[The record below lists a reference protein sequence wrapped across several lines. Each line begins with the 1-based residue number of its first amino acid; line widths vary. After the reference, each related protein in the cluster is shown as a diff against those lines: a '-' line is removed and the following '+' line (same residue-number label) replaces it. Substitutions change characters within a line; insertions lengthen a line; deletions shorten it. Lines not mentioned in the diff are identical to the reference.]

1 MKRMIV
7 PIISLLLIGL
17 SCQSTAEMPVLP
29 ADCSDHTFHLR
40 GEITNIWKAQVQPD
54 IPYEIIVR
62 DEDTTPHGIHW
73 MQIFVSDEKGSYFG
87 PETAYTDAEAILT
100 FVSPEAD
107 VLIHVSSSI
116 GEGNKDYGEF
126 SITLCEVD
134 S

>member
-7 PIISLLLIGL
+7 PVISILLIGL
-17 SCQSTAEMPVLP
+17 SCRSTAEIPVLP
-29 ADCSDHTFHLR
+29 ADCSGHTFHLR
-40 GEITNIWKAQVQPD
+40 GEITSVWKTQVQPE
-54 IPYEIIVR
+54 IPYEVIIR
-62 DEDTTPHGIHW
+62 DEDALSHGIHW
-73 MQIFVSDEKGSYFG
+73 IQIFVSDEKGNYFG
-87 PETAYTDAEAILT
+87 PETGYTDAEATLS
-100 FVSPEAD
+100 FSSSEED